1 MQSSIQTRVL
11 ESISRQRM
19 LRAGDTAG
27 VAVSGG
33 ADSVA
38 LLRLLLDL
46 RDALGIRLLVLHFNH
61 QLRGSDAAEDQQF
74 VEKLAATHH
83 LEFVIGSQDVR
94 AAASRESW
102 NLEDA
107 ARRLRYQFFDQV
119 IADRRATRVAVAH
132 TADDQAETVLSHLLR
147 GTGLTGLAGIHPVMP
162 LGSGAIIRPLLEV
175 RRSELRQLLAVL
187 GQPWREDVSNED
199 TTRLRARI
207 RHRLLPFLEKDFEPQ
222 AVTQLCRLASLAADE
237 EAFWEAWVADALRS
251 KTQREASGA
260 IAIRAADLLQPI
272 GFDPPVAPPSAEF
285 TQGLA
290 AASAAPSRRL
300 IRRIYQELRG
310 DRTGLTARHTDQVLR
325 LARQSAS
332 QAHSEGSSAGRAS
345 GAETHL
351 PGVVVA
357 RDFET
362 LRFSL
367 ALAENAAGAISAAAR
382 GKAARFEY
390 PIRLEGAESAEV
402 AVPEI
407 GRRLRLKLIDWPQ
420 ASRETGVGLGAL
432 DRDRLRS
439 PLVVRSWL
447 PGDSFRPSGRRHI
460 RKLKRLLLE
469 RRVSLRDRAGWPVL
483 TSAGAIVWARGFPV
497 AAEFAAALGTEVGV
511 LIEEE
516 SL

>member
-1 MQSSIQTRVL
+1 MQSSIQTRIL
-11 ESISRQRM
+11 QSISRQRM
-19 LRAGDTAG
+19 LQAGDAVG

-38 LLRLLLDL
+38 LLRLLLELSDT
-46 RDALGIRLLVLHFNH
+46 LGIRLVVLHFNH
-61 QLRGSDAAEDQQF
+61 QLRGSDAAGDQLF
-74 VEKLAATHH
+74 VEKLGAGHR
-83 LEFVIGSQDVR
+83 LGFVLGAQDVR
-94 AAASRESW
+94 AAASREGW

-119 IADRRATRVAVAH
+119 IADGRATSVAVAH

-162 LGSGAIIRPLLEV
+162 LGSGTIFRPLLEV
-175 RRSELRQLLAVL
+175 RRSELRQLLVAL
-187 GQPWREDVSNED
+187 GQPWREDASNED

-222 AVTQLCRLASLAADE
+222 AVAQLCRLASLAADE

-251 KTQREASGA
+251 KTQRDASGA

-272 GFDPPVAPPSAEF
+272 GFATPGPAPSADSAH
-285 TQGLA
+285 GLA

-300 IRRIYQELRG
+300 IRRIFQELRG

-325 LARQSAS
+325 LARQSGAQS
-332 QAHSEGSSAGRAS
+332 HFEGSSAGRAS

-351 PGVVVA
+351 PGVRVA

-367 ALAENAAGAISAAAR
+367 APAESAVSTREGATR
-382 GKAARFEY
+382 GEAARFEY
-390 PIRLEGAESAEV
+390 PIRLEGADSAEV

-407 GRRLRLKLIDWPQ
+407 GRRLRFKLIDWPQ
-420 ASRETGVGLGAL
+420 VSRETGVGLSAL

-469 RRVSLRDRAGWPVL
+469 RRVSVRDRAGWPVL

-497 AAEFAAALGTEVGV
+497 AAEFAAAAGTEIGV